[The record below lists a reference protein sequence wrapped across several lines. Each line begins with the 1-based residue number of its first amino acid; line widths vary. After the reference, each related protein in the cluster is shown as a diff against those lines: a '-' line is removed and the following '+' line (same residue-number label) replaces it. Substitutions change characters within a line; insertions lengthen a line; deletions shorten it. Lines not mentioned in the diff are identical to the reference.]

1 VKLPAHPVKTGQA
14 GRGLPERKFPSS
26 CAPSCLPVGR
36 DPACKAGSKGTFRP
50 KGRVKGICMGEIAK
64 TFVKGIH
71 LINSAL
77 RYVCMSLLFFMMVLG
92 TCDVMGR
99 YLFNKPILGTF
110 EVFEI
115 LLPAI
120 VLLGLSYTQGNNGH
134 VRVELFISHLSVRRQ
149 TVLSFVTNG
158 LALFISVL
166 ILWRG
171 YVLATGYWRMGRTI
185 PTIEVPMFLPQLLVP
200 LGAFVLV
207 LVLIVQ
213 MVQYIIQLTERK

>member
-1 VKLPAHPVKTGQA
+1 MVEIIKT
-14 GRGLPERKFPSS
+14 L
-26 CAPSCLPVGR
+26 
-36 DPACKAGSKGTFRP
+36 DKAIS
-50 KGRVKGICMGEIAK
+50 
-64 TFVKGIH
+64 

-77 RYVCMSLLFFMMVLG
+77 RYICISLLFFMMVLG

-110 EVFEI
+110 EIFEI

-120 VLLGLSYTQGNNGH
+120 VLLGLGYTQENNAH
-134 VRVELFISHLSVRRQ
+134 VRVEILLSRSSFRKQTTLNFI
-149 TVLSFVTNG
+149 TNG
-158 LALFISVL
+158 CALFISVL

-171 YVLATGYWRMGRTI
+171 WVLATNYWRIGRTI

-200 LGAFVLV
+200 LGALMLI

-213 MVQYIIQLTERK
+213 MLQYVVQLRKRN

>member
-1 VKLPAHPVKTGQA
+1 MGH
-14 GRGLPERKFPSS
+14 
-26 CAPSCLPVGR
+26 LPV
-36 DPACKAGSKGTFRP
+36 
-50 KGRVKGICMGEIAK
+50 KGRVQEIYMVEMAK
-64 TFVKGIH
+64 TLDKSIR

-110 EVFEI
+110 EIFEI

-120 VLLGLSYTQGNNGH
+120 VLLGLGYTQGKNAH
-134 VRVELFISHLSVRRQ
+134 VRVEILLSHLSFRKQ
-149 TVLSFVTNG
+149 TVLNFVTNG

-171 YVLATGYWRMGRTI
+171 WVLATQYRRIGRTI

-200 LGAFVLV
+200 LGALLLI

-213 MVQYIIQLTERK
+213 MLQYIVQLRKRN

>member
-1 VKLPAHPVKTGQA
+1 VPLDPAHRA
-14 GRGLPERKFPSS
+14 GLRGHVS
-26 CAPSCLPVGR
+26 
-36 DPACKAGSKGTFRP
+36 
-50 KGRVKGICMGEIAK
+50 VKGSEQEICMVEIAK
-64 TFVKGIH
+64 TLDKGIH

-77 RYVCMSLLFFMMVLG
+77 RYVCMSLLFFMMGLG

-110 EVFEI
+110 EIFEI

-120 VLLGLSYTQGNNGH
+120 VLLGLGYTQGKNAH
-134 VRVELFISHLSVRRQ
+134 VRVEILLSRLSPRRQ
-149 TVLSFVTNG
+149 AILNFVTNG

-171 YVLATGYWRMGRTI
+171 WVLATAYWRMGRTI
-185 PTIEVPMFLPQLLVP
+185 PTIEVPMFFPQLLVP
-200 LGAFVLV
+200 LGALMLI

-213 MVQYIIQLTERK
+213 MLQYIVQLRERN

>member
-1 VKLPAHPVKTGQA
+1 MA
-14 GRGLPERKFPSS
+14 
-26 CAPSCLPVGR
+26 
-36 DPACKAGSKGTFRP
+36 
-50 KGRVKGICMGEIAK
+50 EIAK
-64 TFVKGIH
+64 TLDKGIH

-77 RYVCMSLLFFMMVLG
+77 RYVCMSLLFFMMGLG

-110 EVFEI
+110 EIFEI

-120 VLLGLSYTQGNNGH
+120 VLLGLGYTQGNKAH
-134 VRVELFISHLSVRRQ
+134 VRVEILLSRLSFRKQ
-149 TVLSFVTNG
+149 TVLNFVTNA

-171 YVLATGYWRMGRTI
+171 WVLTTVYWRMGRTI
-185 PTIEVPMFLPQLLVP
+185 PTIDVPMFLPQLLVP
-200 LGAFVLV
+200 LGALMLI

-213 MVQYIIQLTERK
+213 MIQYILQLRERN